1 MVKLPQMSLQQ
12 APMALAQGLVP
23 ALAVAQGLAPALLGP
38 LWVPH
43 EEVWYPNMANLALMS
58 PQEAPMAVALGLV
71 PALLGPM
78 GVVQ

>member
-1 MVKLPQMSLQQ
+1 MALMSPLQ
-12 APMALAQGLVP
+12 APK
-23 ALAVAQGLAPALLGP
+23 AVAQGLASALLGPLWVPHVGP

-58 PQEAPMAVALGLV
+58 PQVAPMAVALGLV

-78 GVVQ
+78 GVL